1 MIQPVPKKVYI
12 YVMVML
18 SFLCQEAYAVSSLRI
33 DSLMNKLDSVVADRE
48 NFSRLRESHIATLKR
63 DLKAATDDSVRYE
76 LLGNLF
82 DTYKP
87 YNTDSAYYYSLQREN
102 VARKIGNP
110 VFVANA
116 RMNQANVL
124 SAVGMYHEAMSI
136 VNSID
141 AAILPDYLLPH
152 YFYTRRTLA
161 GNLGDF
167 AAFSTIRA

>member
-102 VARKIGNP
+102 VA
-110 VFVANA
+110 
-116 RMNQANVL
+116 
-124 SAVGMYHEAMSI
+124 
-136 VNSID
+136 
-141 AAILPDYLLPH
+141 
-152 YFYTRRTLA
+152 
-161 GNLGDF
+161 
-167 AAFSTIRA
+167 